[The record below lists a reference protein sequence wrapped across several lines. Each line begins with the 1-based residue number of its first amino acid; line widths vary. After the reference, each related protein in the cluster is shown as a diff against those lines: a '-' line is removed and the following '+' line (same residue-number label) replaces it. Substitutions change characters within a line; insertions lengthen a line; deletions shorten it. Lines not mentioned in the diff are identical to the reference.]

1 MLHALLKTI
10 HVLGVVVWI
19 GGMAFSQFSL
29 RPALAVLDGPARVR
43 LMQQVFQRFFA
54 IVAVA
59 GALVLL
65 TGAWMMAGVART
77 GVPVPPA
84 WHAMAGLGV
93 LMLLIFG
100 HVRLVLYR
108 RLARAVQ
115 AQEWAAGA
123 AALAG
128 IRRWVM
134 VNLGLGLLTIAIV
147 LLSA

>member
-65 TGAWMMAGVART
+65 SGGWMMAGVAAAGAR
-77 GVPVPPA
+77 VPPA
-84 WHAMAGLGV
+84 WHAMAALGV

-108 RLARAVQ
+108 RLAGAVETQ
-115 AQEWAAGA
+115 DWAAGA

>member
-1 MLHALLKTI
+1 MRSVA
-10 HVLGVVVWI
+10 VLG
-19 GGMAFSQFSL
+19 GGSWGT
-29 RPALAVLDGPARVR
+29 ALSVHLARLGHDIPVPQIER
-43 LMQQVFQRFFA
+43 LV
-54 IVAVA
+54 VA
-59 GALVLL
+59 GREQGQVGGGEML
-65 TGAWMMAGVART
+65 GI
-77 GVPVPPA
+77 PVPDHDPGQVGGQA
-84 WHAMAGLGV
+84 RIAVGLVPDRGATV
-93 LMLLIFG
+93 G

-115 AQEWAAGA
+115 AQDWAAGA